1 MQMSNFNVVVSPAA
15 QTDFLSIVDHLNML
29 PPEETSQI
37 LDLLI
42 EEVNTLQTEPKSC
55 PFARDSQLRI
65 RRYRVLA
72 VDNYIFFFL
81 IIGSTVEIRRILY
94 TKRQYERFL

>member
-1 MQMSNFNVVVSPAA
+1 MSSYNLMISPAA
-15 QTDFLSIVDHLNML
+15 QSDFLSIVDDLSTL
-29 PPEETSQI
+29 PPEEAVVI
-37 LDLLI
+37 FNEVI
-42 EEVNTLQTEPKSC
+42 EEVETLQTDPKSC
-55 PFARDSQLRI
+55 PFARDSQLRL

-72 VDNYIFFFL
+72 VDNYIVFFL